1 MTPLAP
7 SMTIDQ
13 LREWMGSVTIGRGS
27 DADAQRV
34 VPLACGGELRLGALH
49 EWFGVAEGA
58 GREWTP
64 PLCVLSDIARRSLDV
79 RGVGQIVWIGR
90 DVWPH
95 ARFIDA
101 CPGVLAASVFI
112 DPPDN
117 ASRLWTIDTAL
128 RCASPMLVIADGC
141 GLTLAHTRRL
151 QLAAGSAA
159 GDGATDGQGLC
170 VLARPP
176 WEASGLSAATTRW
189 RVDRARSPTGRPRW
203 TIALV
208 RNKDHPALTE
218 DAPVKTLEWN
228 DAQGLICLPSA
239 VADRADHPTA
249 CAS

>member
-7 SMTIDQ
+7 SITLDQ
-13 LREWMGSVTIGRGS
+13 LRERMGSVTMAMGS
-27 DADAQRV
+27 DADAERV
-34 VPLACGGELRLGALH
+34 VPLASGGGLRPGALH

-58 GREWTP
+58 GREWSP
-64 PLCVLSDIARRSLDV
+64 PLCVLSDIARRSLDSRV
-79 RGVGQIVWIGR
+79 VGQIVWIGR
-90 DVWPH
+90 GVWPH

-101 CPGVLAASVFI
+101 CPGVLRASVFI

-128 RCASPMLVIADGC
+128 RCASPMLVMADGS

-159 GDGATDGQGLC
+159 VDGATVGPGLC

-189 RVDRARSPTGRPRW
+189 RVDRARSPTDRPRW
-203 TIALV
+203 TISLI

-218 DAPVKTLEWN
+218 DAPVRTLEWN

-239 VADRADHPTA
+239 VADRADHPA
-249 CAS
+249 ARAS